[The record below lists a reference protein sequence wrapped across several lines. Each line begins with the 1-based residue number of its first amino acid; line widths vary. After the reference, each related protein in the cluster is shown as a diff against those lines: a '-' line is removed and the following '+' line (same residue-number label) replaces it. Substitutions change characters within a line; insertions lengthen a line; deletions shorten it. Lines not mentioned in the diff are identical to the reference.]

1 MTRLLHVITV
11 DAARE
16 RLERVKALLQ
26 GLASPATEVEVMT
39 LPGGPSDLEHYEH
52 EHEAIVLMM
61 ERVPV
66 AVREKVIDAVT
77 IGCFYDPGVRALR
90 ERLGIPVVGVGE
102 ASMHLAS
109 LLGHRFSVLVGRKKW
124 IPLMSDNALAYGF
137 ERRIASWRSIEFT
150 VAQLQAD
157 PEGAFQA
164 MVTQAEIA
172 VRDDRAEVV
181 VLGCASMERAAQ
193 RLSERIG
200 VPVVDPVVAGFK
212 LAEMLGDLRRRT
224 GLSISRR
231 YDYEPAPQQEGPLVG
246 EHPL

>member
-1 MTRLLHVITV
+1 MVKLLHVITV
-11 DAARE
+11 DAPLE
-16 RLERVKALLQ
+16 RLERVRALLQ
-26 GLASPATEVEVMT
+26 GLAAPTTGVEVMA
-39 LPGGPSDLEHYEH
+39 LAGGPSDLEHYQH
-52 EHEAIVLMM
+52 EHEAITLMM
-61 ERVPV
+61 ERVPA
-66 AVREKVIDAVT
+66 AVQKMAIDAVS

-137 ERRIASWRSIEFT
+137 ERRIASWRSIERT

-157 PEGAFQA
+157 PETAFQA

-172 VRDDRAEVV
+172 VRDDRAEVI
-181 VLGCASMERAAQ
+181 VLGCAAMEGAAQ
-193 RLSERIG
+193 RLSERVG
-200 VPVVDPVVAGFK
+200 VPVVDPVVAAFK
-212 LAEMLGDLRRRT
+212 LAEMLGDLRSRT

-231 YDYEPAPQQEGPLVG
+231 YDYEPPPKQAEAG
-246 EHPL
+246 

>member
-11 DAARE
+11 DAGRE
-16 RLERVKALLQ
+16 RLERVKSLLQ
-26 GLASPATEVEVMT
+26 GLAFPATEVEV
-39 LPGGPSDLEHYEH
+39 LALDGGPSDLEHYQH
-52 EHEAIVLMM
+52 EHEAIMLMM
-61 ERVPV
+61 ERVPA
-66 AVREKVIDAVT
+66 AVRKKAIDAVS

-90 ERLGIPVVGVGE
+90 EALGIPVVGVGE

-137 ERRIASWRSIEFT
+137 ERRIVSWRSIEFA

-157 PEGAFQA
+157 PGGAFQA

-172 VRDDRAEVV
+172 VRDDRAEVI
-181 VLGCASMERAAQ
+181 VLGCAAMEGAAQ

-212 LAEMLGDLRRRT
+212 LAELLGDLRRRT

-231 YDYEPAPQQEGPLVG
+231 YDYEPAPDTRPST
-246 EHPL
+246 